1 MRHSLTIIASVLGY
15 CGVAGAQLPSGT
27 IAGIVLDGNA
37 RIVPTAQVVYSKQA
51 EFSRDSQGRA
61 VRKDVGFVG
70 KVAVNPDGTFLIG
83 NLPSGRYSVCAHGS
97 APTSLTGCAW
107 ESTPVVSLRDGE
119 NLTVT
124 RRVFDGAVVTFR
136 VYDANGTISMPD
148 EKGRV
153 ITERRF
159 FIGVVSPSGSYH
171 AAKATPSTAPYRL
184 FRVTVPKQQSFRLF
198 VDTELTVT
206 NAAGDPIERRQ
217 PSSMLVSA
225 GTLSDLTVDLNVR

>member
-1 MRHSLTIIASVLGY
+1 M
-15 CGVAGAQLPSGT
+15 PSGT

-37 RIVPTAQVVYSKQA
+37 RIVPTAQVVYSKLA

-61 VRKDVGFVG
+61 VRKNVGFVG
-70 KVAVNPDGTFLIG
+70 KVAVKPDGTFLIG
-83 NLPSGRYSVCAHGS
+83 NLPSGEYGVCAHGS
-97 APTSLTGCAW
+97 TPTSLTGCGW
-107 ESTPVVSLRDGE
+107 ETTPVVSLRDGE

-153 ITERRF
+153 IAERRF

-171 AAKATPSTAPYRL
+171 AAKAMPSTAPYRL
-184 FRVTVPKQQSFRLF
+184 FLVTVPKQQSFRLF

-217 PSSMLVSA
+217 PSSMLVSV